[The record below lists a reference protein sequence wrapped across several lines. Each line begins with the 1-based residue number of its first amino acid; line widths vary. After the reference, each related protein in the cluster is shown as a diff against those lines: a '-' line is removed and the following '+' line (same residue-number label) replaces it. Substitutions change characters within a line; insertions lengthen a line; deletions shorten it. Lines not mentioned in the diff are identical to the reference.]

1 MKVECLNSSSIK
13 TRNKIKKA
21 FAQLINE
28 KRQLSNITVKELAKK
43 ADITRSTFY
52 THYDNIY
59 QVVEEYKLQTIEL
72 LCNEDLI
79 LTTKEDI
86 LNYFDNIFQCLK
98 NNNETYKLL
107 LTANDSVLFLFKLKD
122 IASIKIYNALKNKNE
137 KYLDL
142 TISFIMNGIVME
154 IIKYYRNES
163 DYNLDDLL
171 INIKKWFNK
180 LFN

>member
-13 TRNKIKKA
+13 TRNKIKQA
-21 FAQLINE
+21 FVELINE
-28 KRQLSNITVKELAKK
+28 KKQLNKITIKELAKK

-52 THYDNIY
+52 THYDNLY

-79 LTTKEDI
+79 LTSKQDI
-86 LNYFDNIFQCLK
+86 LNYFDNIFECLK
-98 NNNETYKLL
+98 KNNDTYKQL
-107 LTANDSVLFLFKLKD
+107 LTADDSLLFLFKLKD
-122 IASIKIYNALKNKNE
+122 IASIKIYNALKNNNIE
-137 KYLDL
+137 YLDL
-142 TISFIMNGIVME
+142 TISFLMNGILME

-163 DYNLDDLL
+163 NYNLEDLL

-180 LFN
+180 LLN